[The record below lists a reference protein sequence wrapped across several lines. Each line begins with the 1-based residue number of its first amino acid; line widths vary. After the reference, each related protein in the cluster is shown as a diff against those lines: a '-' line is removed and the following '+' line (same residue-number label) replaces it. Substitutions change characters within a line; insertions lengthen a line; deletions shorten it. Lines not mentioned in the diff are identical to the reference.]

1 MSPELVPPDAVVV
14 RFPPVTHER
23 VERRATLAFVAS
35 GSYGLSVFA
44 DCARPDEGE
53 DGLFRRLIGAAEL
66 EGLDVAGN
74 RRYCVCTAA
83 DLFKHGF
90 TFEKDGYTG
99 EAAVHYSVNVGSGN
113 SQLRPISVCKF
124 LAEFADRRLPS

>member
-1 MSPELVPPDAVVV
+1 MV
-14 RFPPVTHER
+14 RFPPVSHGR
-23 VERRATLAFVAS
+23 VERRAALAFAAS
-35 GSYGLSVFA
+35 GFYGLSVFA
-44 DCARPDEGE
+44 DCAWPDEGE
-53 DGLFRRLIGAAEL
+53 DSLIRRLIGAAEL

-74 RRYCVCTAA
+74 RKYCVCTAA

-99 EAAVHYSVNVGSGN
+99 EATVHYSVNVGSEN
-113 SQLRPISVCKF
+113 SQLRPVSVCKF